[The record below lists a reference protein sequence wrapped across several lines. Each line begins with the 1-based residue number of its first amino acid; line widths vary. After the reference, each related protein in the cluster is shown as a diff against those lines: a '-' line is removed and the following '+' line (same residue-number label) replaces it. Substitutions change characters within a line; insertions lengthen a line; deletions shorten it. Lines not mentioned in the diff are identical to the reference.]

1 MGGIGFSAVDHYVF
15 GNDKAL
21 GLTAAVFCFNTTT
34 IVQTE
39 NTLLNQCVL
48 AILVTFFVR
57 QGGRFCVEVTIFVLH
72 R

>member
-1 MGGIGFSAVDHYVF
+1 VGCIGFSAVDHYVF

>member
-1 MGGIGFSAVDHYVF
+1 VGGIGFSAVDHYVF

-34 IVQTE
+34 IVTIK
-39 NTLLNQCVL
+39 NILLNQCL
-48 AILVTFFVR
+48 FAILVTFFVR

>member
-1 MGGIGFSAVDHYVF
+1 VGCIGFSAVDHYVF

-34 IVQTE
+34 IVTTE
-39 NTLLNQCVL
+39 NTLLNQCL
-48 AILVTFFVR
+48 FAILVTFFVR